1 MIVSKKC
8 LPRRTFL
15 RGLGVA
21 AGLPLLDAMVPALAA
36 ASTTAAKPVRRLGVV
51 YVPNGMAMESW
62 TPAAEG
68 STFEFTPILQ
78 PLAPFRDRLLVL
90 SGLSGPRAGID
101 HAGGSTMF
109 LTGAVPPRANDG
121 SGIHLATSID
131 QIAAKEFGQDTQ
143 LASLELKLDGADVAG
158 SCDGAFSCAYTNT
171 ISWRTPTTPLPME
184 NDPRAVFERLFGD
197 SGSTDANARLAMFR
211 RDRSILD
218 SLSEGVSRLEVKVGA
233 SDCAKINEYLESVRD
248 IERRIQKAEEQN
260 SIKLPLVEQPV
271 GIPATFEEHAK
282 LMFDLQL
289 LAYQCDLTR
298 VTTFM
303 IGRELS
309 GRAYPE
315 IGVPEAHHPLS
326 HHDYIPEKIATLS
339 KINAFHAKIFAYYL
353 EKLRSTPD
361 GDGSLLDHS
370 MILYGAGISDSNAH
384 KHDNLPILLAGG
396 CAGQVKGGRHLKYSG
411 DPNSSESSMANLLLT
426 MMDKLGMPIDR
437 IGNSTGKLE
446 IETLSGV

>member
-1 MIVSKKC
+1 MIITKKC

-15 RGLGVA
+15 RGLGVGL
-21 AGLPLLDAMVPALAA
+21 GLPLLDAMAPALVASSKTA
-36 ASTTAAKPVRRLGVV
+36 ASPVRRLGVV
-51 YVPNGMAMESW
+51 YLPNGMAMEYW

-68 STFEFTPILQ
+68 AAFELTPVLQ
-78 PLAPFRDRLLVL
+78 PLQPFRDRLLVL

-109 LTGAVPPRANDG
+109 LTGKVPPRPNEG
-121 SGIHLATSID
+121 KGIELGTSID
-131 QIAAKEFGQDTQ
+131 QIVAKQFGQETQ
-143 LASLELKLDGADVAG
+143 LASLEVKLDGADVAG

-197 SGSTDANARLAMFR
+197 SGSTDSAARLALFQR
-211 RDRSILD
+211 ERSILD
-218 SLSEGVSRLEVKVGA
+218 SLTERVSSLERRVGP
-233 SDCAKINEYLESVRD
+233 SDRARITEYLESVRD

-260 SIKLPLVEQPV
+260 TRELPLMEQPV
-271 GIPATFEEHAK
+271 GIPGSFEEHAK
-282 LMFDLQL
+282 LMFDLQV

-298 VTTFM
+298 VITFM
-303 IGRELS
+303 MGRELS

-326 HHDYIPEKIATLS
+326 HHDYIPERIATLS
-339 KINAFHAKIFAYYL
+339 KINTFHVTLFAYYL

-361 GDGSLLDHS
+361 GDGSLLDHV
-370 MILYGAGISDSNAH
+370 MIMYGAGISDSNAH
-384 KHDNLPILLAGG
+384 KHDNLPILLVGGGAGRL
-396 CAGQVKGGRHLKYSG
+396 QSGRHLKYSG
-411 DPNSSESSMANLLLT
+411 DSKDAECSMANLLMT
-426 MMDKLGMPIDR
+426 VVDKMGVPVEQ
-437 IGNSTGKLE
+437 IGNSTGKLP